1 MSEPSTP
8 LMRQYS
14 AIKKEHP
21 NALLFFRLGDFY
33 ELFFDDAILAARE
46 LQITLTSR
54 NKEKGVN
61 IPMCGV
67 PYHAAEGY
75 IAKLIRRGF
84 KVAVCEQVED
94 PRLATKLV
102 RREVTRVV
110 TPGTAAD
117 SSLNAEEN
125 NFLAAVATVGDRVGF
140 AALDLSTG
148 EFRATEFAGESA
160 GRRIQEELEQLR
172 PKEMLYGSSAPLLEH
187 ASSTQLGSFATLNGR
202 DTPHSTGTAP
212 VARISGFGWAET
224 PLDDWIFAPDHAIP
238 LVENHFGVLSL
249 EGFGL
254 AGKQA
259 AASAAGAIL
268 YYIRSTQ
275 RGTLDHV
282 DRIGF
287 YERQNCLVLDAV
299 TVRNLELIEP
309 LFAGT
314 DAGVTLIRCLDA
326 TITPMGKRLLRM
338 WMLRPSLDRT
348 EIEARLDAVDVQVKD
363 IVGREELRR
372 SLDGILDLERL
383 LSRVTLETAN
393 PRDVLALGA
402 SLGKL
407 PKVRGVLAGLLAPR
421 LAMLHAAIDELG
433 DLRGKIE
440 SMLAPEPPLTLND
453 GGVIAAGIDKDLDE
467 LRDLSHNS
475 KQYLAQVETRE
486 RERTGIGSLKVKFNS
501 IFGYYIEISK
511 ANLHHAPTD
520 YERKQTLV
528 NAERFTTPEL
538 KEYESKILDA
548 QEKIVEI
555 ERRLFAELRSAIA
568 AEAKRI
574 RQTALALAE
583 VDVLGSLAHIAALRN
598 YCRPKFEADNSDQT
612 ADLEIVEGRH
622 PVIELQEM
630 TIGNDRFVPN
640 DLFLNSKTHNIV
652 VLTGPNMGGKS
663 TYLRQAALIVIMAQ
677 MGSFVPA
684 RSVRM
689 GIVDR
694 VFTRIGASDNVARGR
709 STFMV
714 EMTETAAILHTATP
728 RSLILLD
735 EVGRGTST
743 YDGLAIAWAAVEY
756 LHARVRAKT
765 LFATHYFELTELAE
779 QLSGVKNYHVSVKET
794 GGSVVFLRRV
804 EPGAADR
811 SYGIEVAK
819 LAGLPNEVVVRAR
832 EVLAEHES
840 SEHRLSGH
848 LTPGSA
854 PERPAQLT
862 IFTPLSQ
869 PVLEKLREAD
879 LDRMTPL
886 EALNLLAELK
896 KADWQK
902 RWQRRTQLIHASG
915 QLLIVGF
922 DGTEMSPR
930 LASLLA
936 KIAPAGVILFARN
949 IKGVEQ
955 THTLLREC
963 QKCVA
968 MPLFTCVD
976 LEGGTVDRFRN
987 VLGTA
992 PSPAE
997 VFATGS
1003 RALYRKHG
1011 RVIGEN
1017 CRALGFNVD
1026 FAPVLDLAFAASRSV
1041 MSSRAVSDDP
1051 KQVVVYAREFL
1062 QGLRDA
1068 GVLGCG
1074 KHFPWAG

>member
-8 LMRQYS
+8 LMRQYA

-33 ELFFDDAILAARE
+33 ELFFDDAVLAARE

-54 NKEKGVN
+54 NKEKGVA

-67 PYHAAEGY
+67 PYHAADGY

-94 PRLATKLV
+94 PRLAKKLV

-110 TPGTAAD
+110 TPGTAVD

-148 EFRATEFAGESA
+148 EFRATEFTGESA

-172 PKEMLYGSSAPLLEH
+172 PKEMLYGSSAPLLER
-187 ASSTQLGSFATLNGR
+187 AVGVQMRSFAPLDPSASLRAGSPEAR
-202 DTPHSTGTAP
+202 HHTGTAP
-212 VARISGFGWAET
+212 VARVSGGGWAET

-238 LVENHFGVLSL
+238 LLENHFGVLSL

-254 AGKQA
+254 AGKRA

-314 DAGVTLIRCLDA
+314 DAGVTLFRCLDA
-326 TITPMGKRLLRM
+326 TVTPMGKRLLRT

-348 EIEARLDAVDVQVKD
+348 EIEGRLDSVEAQVKD
-363 IVGREELRR
+363 TVRREELRR

-393 PRDVLALGA
+393 PRDVLALAA
-402 SLGKL
+402 SLARI
-407 PKVRGVLAGLLAPR
+407 PKVRTVLAGLSASR
-421 LAMLHAAIDELG
+421 LGGLHIAIDELG
-433 DLRGKIE
+433 DLREKIDRT
-440 SMLAPEPPLTLND
+440 LVPEPPLTLSE
-453 GGVIAAGIDKDLDE
+453 GGVIAAGVDKDLDE
-467 LRDLSHNS
+467 LRDLSRNS
-475 KQYLAQVETRE
+475 KQYLAQVEQRE

-511 ANLHHAPTD
+511 ANLHHAPAD

-574 RQTALALAE
+574 RQTASALAE
-583 VDVLGSLAHIAALRN
+583 VDVLGCLAHIAALRN
-598 YCRPKFEADNSDQT
+598 YCRPHFDEVEKAEDAG
-612 ADLEIVEGRH
+612 DLEIVEGRH
-622 PVIELQEM
+622 PVIELQELA
-630 TIGNDRFVPN
+630 GSDRFIPN
-640 DLFLNSKTHNIV
+640 DLFLDSSAHNII

-684 RSVRM
+684 RAVRL

-714 EMTETAAILHTATP
+714 EMTETAAILHTATA

-743 YDGLAIAWAAVEY
+743 YDGLAIAWAAIEY
-756 LHARVRAKT
+756 LHARVHAKT

-848 LTPGSA
+848 LTPGSSTE
-854 PERPAQLT
+854 PERPTQLT

-869 PVLEKLREAD
+869 PVLEKLREVD
-879 LDRMTPL
+879 LNRLTPL

-896 KADWQK
+896 KE
-902 RWQRRTQLIHASG
+902 I
-915 QLLIVGF
+915 
-922 DGTEMSPR
+922 
-930 LASLLA
+930 
-936 KIAPAGVILFARN
+936 
-949 IKGVEQ
+949 
-955 THTLLREC
+955 
-963 QKCVA
+963 
-968 MPLFTCVD
+968 
-976 LEGGTVDRFRN
+976 
-987 VLGTA
+987 
-992 PSPAE
+992 
-997 VFATGS
+997 
-1003 RALYRKHG
+1003 
-1011 RVIGEN
+1011 
-1017 CRALGFNVD
+1017 
-1026 FAPVLDLAFAASRSV
+1026 
-1041 MSSRAVSDDP
+1041 
-1051 KQVVVYAREFL
+1051 
-1062 QGLRDA
+1062 
-1068 GVLGCG
+1068 
-1074 KHFPWAG
+1074 

>member
-8 LMRQYS
+8 LMRQYA
-14 AIKKEHP
+14 AIKKQHP

-33 ELFFDDAILAARE
+33 ELFFDDAVLAARE

-94 PRLATKLV
+94 PRLAKTLV

-125 NFLAAVATVGDRVGF
+125 NFLAAVATVGERVGF

-160 GRRIQEELEQLR
+160 GQRIQEELEQLR
-172 PKEMLYGSSAPLLEH
+172 PKEMLYGSSAPLLER
-187 ASSTQLGSFATLNGR
+187 APGERVRSFAPLDPSTSLRAGSR
-202 DTPHSTGTAP
+202 VAPSHTGTGSAP
-212 VARISGFGWAET
+212 VARVSGGGWAET
-224 PLDDWIFAPDHAIP
+224 PLDDWIFASDHAIP
-238 LVENHFGVLSL
+238 LLENHFGVLSL

-309 LFAGT
+309 LFPGMSAGA
-314 DAGVTLIRCLDA
+314 DAGVTLFRCMDA
-326 TITPMGKRLLRM
+326 TVTPMGKRLLRT
-338 WMLRPSLDRT
+338 WMLRPSLDRSD
-348 EIEARLDAVDVQVKD
+348 IEGRLDAVEVQVKD
-363 IVGREELRR
+363 TVRREELRR
-372 SLDGILDLERL
+372 ALDGILDLERL

-393 PRDVLALGA
+393 PRDLLALGA
-402 SLGKL
+402 SLGRIPKL
-407 PKVRGVLAGLLAPR
+407 RVVLAGLSASR
-421 LAMLHAAIDELG
+421 LGTLHGVVDELA
-433 DLRGKIE
+433 DLRERIDRT
-440 SMLAPEPPLTLND
+440 LVPEPPLTLSD
-453 GGVIAAGIDKDLDE
+453 GGVIAAGVDKDLDE
-467 LRDLSHNS
+467 LRDLSRNS
-475 KQYLAQVETRE
+475 KQYLAQVEQRE

-511 ANLHHAPTD
+511 ANLHLSPAD

-538 KEYESKILDA
+538 KEHESKILDA
-548 QEKIVEI
+548 QEKIVDI

-568 AEAKRI
+568 AEARRI

-583 VDVLGSLAHIAALRN
+583 VDVLGCLAHIAALRN
-598 YCRPKFEADNSDQT
+598 YCRPRFDEAENSEDGG
-612 ADLEIVEGRH
+612 DLEIVEGRH
-622 PVIELQEM
+622 PVIELQELAA
-630 TIGNDRFVPN
+630 GSERFVPN
-640 DLFLNSKTHNIV
+640 DLFLDSSSRSASSSASSSPSKSQSATQNIPRQNII

-684 RSVRM
+684 RAVRL

-714 EMTETAAILHTATP
+714 EMTETAAILRTATA

-756 LHARVRAKT
+756 LHARVHAKT

-840 SEHRLSGH
+840 SEHRLSGY
-848 LTPGSA
+848 LTPGASTEV
-854 PERPAQLT
+854 ERPTQLT

-869 PVLEKLREAD
+869 PVLEKLREVD
-879 LDRMTPL
+879 LNRLTPL

-896 KADWQK
+896 RQ
-902 RWQRRTQLIHASG
+902 I
-915 QLLIVGF
+915 
-922 DGTEMSPR
+922 E
-930 LASLLA
+930 
-936 KIAPAGVILFARN
+936 
-949 IKGVEQ
+949 
-955 THTLLREC
+955 
-963 QKCVA
+963 
-968 MPLFTCVD
+968 
-976 LEGGTVDRFRN
+976 
-987 VLGTA
+987 
-992 PSPAE
+992 
-997 VFATGS
+997 
-1003 RALYRKHG
+1003 
-1011 RVIGEN
+1011 
-1017 CRALGFNVD
+1017 
-1026 FAPVLDLAFAASRSV
+1026 
-1041 MSSRAVSDDP
+1041 
-1051 KQVVVYAREFL
+1051 
-1062 QGLRDA
+1062 
-1068 GVLGCG
+1068 
-1074 KHFPWAG
+1074 

>member
-1 MSEPSTP
+1 MIHWLGCKLPNYKLQSYQFPMSDPSTP
-8 LMRQYS
+8 LMRQYA

-21 NALLFFRLGDFY
+21 TALLFFRLGDFY
-33 ELFFDDAILAARE
+33 ELFFDDAVLAARE

-54 NKEKGVN
+54 NKEKGVD

-75 IAKLIRRGF
+75 ISKLIRRGF

-94 PRLATKLV
+94 PRFAKKLV

-125 NFLAAVATVGDRVGF
+125 NFLAAVATVGDHTGF

-148 EFRATEFAGESA
+148 EFRATEFAGETA
-160 GRRIQEELEQLR
+160 ARRIQEELEQLR
-172 PKEMLYGSSAPLLEH
+172 PKEILYGSSAPLFERKRS
-187 ASSTQLGSFATLNGR
+187 AV
-202 DTPHSTGTAP
+202 TGGIVRP
-212 VARISGFGWAET
+212 ESGPAET
-224 PLDDWIFAPDHAIP
+224 PLDDWIFAPDHALP
-238 LVENHFGVLSL
+238 LLENHFGVLSL

-254 AGKQA
+254 AGKTA

-275 RGTLDHV
+275 RGTLNHI
-282 DRIGF
+282 DRVGF
-287 YERQNCLVLDAV
+287 YERQNCLVLDAT

-309 LFAGT
+309 LFAGN
-314 DAGVTLIRCLDA
+314 DAGVTLFRCLDA
-326 TITPMGKRLLRM
+326 TVTPMGKRLLRA
-338 WMLRPSLDRT
+338 WMLRPSLETT
-348 EIEARLDAVDVQVKD
+348 EIEARLDAVEAHAKQ

-372 SLDGILDLERL
+372 TLDGILDLERL

-393 PRDVLALGA
+393 PRDILALAA
-402 SLGKL
+402 SLARI
-407 PKVRGVLAGLLAPR
+407 PQVRKALAGFSAAR
-421 LAMLHAAIDELG
+421 LAELHARLDELA
-433 DLRGKIE
+433 DLREKIE
-440 SMLAPEPPLTLND
+440 QTVVAEPPLTLAD
-453 GGVIAAGIDKDLDE
+453 GGVIAPGVDRDLDE
-467 LRDLSHNS
+467 LRDLSRNS
-475 KQYLAQVETRE
+475 KQYLTQVEQRE

-555 ERRLFAELRSAIA
+555 ERRLFAEMRTAIA

-583 VDVLGSLAHIAALRN
+583 VDVLACLAHIAALRD
-598 YCRPKFEADNSDQT
+598 YCRPKFEQSEQAGESGQVSQSAHDS
-612 ADLEIVEGRH
+612 ADLEIIDGRH
-622 PVIELQEM
+622 PVIEQQELAVGASG
-630 TIGNDRFVPN
+630 IASGINDRFVPN
-640 DLFLNSKTHNIV
+640 NLFLNAKTHNII

-663 TYLRQAALIVIMAQ
+663 TYLRQTALIVIMAQ

-684 RSVRM
+684 RSARLS
-689 GIVDR
+689 IVDR
-694 VFTRIGASDNVARGR
+694 VFTRIGASDNLARGR

-743 YDGLAIAWAAVEY
+743 YDGLAIAWAAIEY
-756 LHARVRAKT
+756 LHARVHAKT
-765 LFATHYFELTELAE
+765 LFATHYFELTELAD
-779 QLSGVKNYHVSVKET
+779 QLSGVKNYHVSVKEA
-794 GGSVVFLRRV
+794 GGSVVFLRKV

-840 SEHRLSGH
+840 SERRLTEH
-848 LTPGSA
+848 LTPGST
-854 PERPAQLT
+854 PEERIERPTQLT

-869 PVLEKLREAD
+869 PVLEKLREVD
-879 LDRMTPL
+879 LNRLTPL

-896 KADWQK
+896 KE
-902 RWQRRTQLIHASG
+902 I
-915 QLLIVGF
+915 
-922 DGTEMSPR
+922 
-930 LASLLA
+930 
-936 KIAPAGVILFARN
+936 
-949 IKGVEQ
+949 
-955 THTLLREC
+955 
-963 QKCVA
+963 
-968 MPLFTCVD
+968 
-976 LEGGTVDRFRN
+976 
-987 VLGTA
+987 
-992 PSPAE
+992 
-997 VFATGS
+997 
-1003 RALYRKHG
+1003 
-1011 RVIGEN
+1011 
-1017 CRALGFNVD
+1017 
-1026 FAPVLDLAFAASRSV
+1026 
-1041 MSSRAVSDDP
+1041 
-1051 KQVVVYAREFL
+1051 
-1062 QGLRDA
+1062 
-1068 GVLGCG
+1068 
-1074 KHFPWAG
+1074 